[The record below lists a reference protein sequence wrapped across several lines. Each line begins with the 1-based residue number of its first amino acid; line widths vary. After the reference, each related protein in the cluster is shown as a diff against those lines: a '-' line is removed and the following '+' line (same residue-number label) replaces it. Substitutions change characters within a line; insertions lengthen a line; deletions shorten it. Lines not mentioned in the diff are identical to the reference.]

1 MTYEEYYQFILKRLQ
16 ELPEDLSAMINDIIE
31 NEKLDLDS
39 RRKLFAMLVEN
50 KSEEEIRAFL
60 NL

>member
-1 MTYEEYYQFILKRLQ
+1 MTHEEYYQFMLKRLQ

-31 NEKLDLDS
+31 NEKLDYDS
-39 RRKLFAMLVEN
+39 RRKLFDMLVEN

>member
-1 MTYEEYYQFILKRLQ
+1 MLKRLQ
-16 ELPEDLSAMINDIIE
+16 ELPEDLSAMINDIIQ
-31 NEKLDLDS
+31 NKKLDLDS